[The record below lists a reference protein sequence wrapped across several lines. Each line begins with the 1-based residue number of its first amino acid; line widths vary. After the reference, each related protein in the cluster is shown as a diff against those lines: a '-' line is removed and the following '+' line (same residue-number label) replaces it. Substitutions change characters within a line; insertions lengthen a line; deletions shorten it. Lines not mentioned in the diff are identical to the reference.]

1 MMFLETLKIL
11 SLLLLPLLQDFEAG
25 STDPLDRMTTKQV
38 VKILTESFLNS
49 EFHDNALAHVL
60 EINQIVS
67 AQNIIKLL
75 DLNCSGFLQPKLYRF
90 ATDLELCSR
99 CGIRLYSLGVNC
111 LMCIMLSLKS
121 H

>member
-1 MMFLETLKIL
+1 MVVQICILHNCHEFYALESHASY
-11 SLLLLPLLQDFEAG
+11 SLFVLEFRSG
-25 STDPLDRMTTKQV
+25 S
-38 VKILTESFLNS
+38 
-49 EFHDNALAHVL
+49 DNALAHML

-67 AQNIIKLL
+67 AQNTIKLL

-90 ATDLELCSR
+90 ARDLELCSR
-99 CGIRLYSLGVNC
+99 CGIRVYSLGVNC